1 MNEPPGTV
9 LMTGASGT
17 VGTSLLDHLE
27 PGQPT
32 RLVTIGRTRPL
43 RLRPDDH
50 FERADLAEPAAID
63 VACRRIAAGPP
74 VAALICAAGL
84 DSRAGLHDLDHAA
97 FTRCMQVN
105 CVAHLHLLRAATA
118 SRPAA
123 PTLPLPV
130 VVISS
135 DVIGQQTPA
144 TLVYAAAKAAAEEA
158 FRHATAD
165 MPPPGAALL
174 LVRLPDIGVPMRAVT
189 PGPPLPTRTPRSGP
203 LPVLSTAVQAITGF
217 LRHAR
222 AGVTVWHA

>member
-1 MNEPPGTV
+1 MDEPQGTV

-17 VGTSLLDHLE
+17 VGTWLRDQLL
-27 PGQPT
+27 PGRLP

-50 FERADLAEPAAID
+50 FERADLADPAATD
-63 VACRRIAAGPP
+63 LACRRIAIGPP

-84 DSRAGLHDLDHAA
+84 DSRSALQDLDHAA

-105 CVAHLHLLRAATA
+105 CLAHLHLLRAAMA

-123 PTLPLPV
+123 PTAPLAV

-135 DVIGQQTPA
+135 DVIGQHTPA
-144 TLVYAAAKAAAEEA
+144 TFVYAAAKAAAEEA

-174 LVRLPDIGVPMRAVT
+174 LVRLPDIGVPMRAAT
-189 PGPPLPTRTPRSGP
+189 PGPPPPHRTPRSRP

-217 LRHAR
+217 LHQAR

>member
-1 MNEPPGTV
+1 
-9 LMTGASGT
+9 MTGASGT
-17 VGTSLLDHLE
+17 VGTWLRDHFP
-27 PGQPT
+27 PGQPP

-50 FERADLAEPAAID
+50 FEQADLANP
-63 VACRRIAAGPP
+63 VATGLTCRRIAAGPP
-74 VAALICAAGL
+74 IAALICAAGL
-84 DSRAGLHDLDHAA
+84 DSRSALRDLDHAA
-97 FTRCMQVN
+97 FTRCLQVN
-105 CVAHLHLLRAATA
+105 CLSHLHLLRAALA

-123 PTLPLPV
+123 PEAALPV

-135 DVIGQQTPA
+135 DVIWQQTPA

-189 PGPPLPTRTPRSGP
+189 PGPQPPPRTPGGQP
-203 LPVLSTAVQAITGF
+203 LPVLSTAMQAITGF
-217 LRHAR
+217 LRQAR
-222 AGVTVWHA
+222 AGVTVWHG

>member
-1 MNEPPGTV
+1 MDEPPGTA

-17 VGTSLLDHLE
+17 VGTWLRDHFL
-27 PGQPT
+27 PGRPP

-50 FERADLAEPAAID
+50 FERADLANP
-63 VACRRIAAGPP
+63 VATDLTCRRIASGPP
-74 VAALICAAGL
+74 IAALICAAGL
-84 DSRAGLHDLDHAA
+84 DSRSALRDLDHAT

-105 CVAHLHLLRAATA
+105 CLSHLHLLRAATA

-123 PTLPLPV
+123 PAAALPV

-135 DVIGQQTPA
+135 DVIGQQAPA

-165 MPPPGAALL
+165 VPPPGAALL

-189 PGPPLPTRTPRSGP
+189 PGPPSPPRTPDGQP
-203 LPVLSTAVQAITGF
+203 LPVLSTAAQAITGF
-217 LRHAR
+217 LRQAR
-222 AGVTVWHA
+222 AGVTVWHD